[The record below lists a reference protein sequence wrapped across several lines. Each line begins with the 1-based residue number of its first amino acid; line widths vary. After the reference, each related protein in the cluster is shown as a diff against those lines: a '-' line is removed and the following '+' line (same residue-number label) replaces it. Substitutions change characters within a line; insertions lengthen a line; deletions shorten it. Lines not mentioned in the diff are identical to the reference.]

1 MPRYR
6 IHAEEDIRK
15 YLLLKDSNIQQVLYE
30 TYCPEVFGQFSLFC
44 RERDKA
50 RELTVKAFEMAR
62 IEVENNIP
70 VEGRLLLWLMK
81 ISRKI
86 SREYLLDYSVK
97 KSSDQRCI
105 RQLVL
110 SEGFSTREAAGILGI
125 SVPDAI
131 IRFRKELKQQ
141 H

>member
-6 IHAEEDIRK
+6 IHAEEKIREC
-15 YLLLKDSNIQQVLYE
+15 LLLKDSNIQQVLYE
-30 TYCPEVFGQFSLFC
+30 TYCLEVYGQFFMFC

-50 RELTVKAFEMAR
+50 RELTIKVFEVAR
-62 IEVENNIP
+62 MEVENNIP
-70 VEGRLLLWLMK
+70 VEGRLLIWLMK

-105 RQLVL
+105 KQLVL
-110 SEGFSTREAAGILGI
+110 SEGFSIREAAGILGLN
-125 SVPDAI
+125 VQDAI
-131 IRFRKELKQQ
+131 IRLRKELKEQ